1 MRILFR
7 FLVTV
12 VLVLYTSITYSQ
24 NDFVTLTSS
33 DFIKGLGN
41 KDFLRGKLKENGYT
55 VVGKG
60 GTGKSSGGSYE
71 SWHVKELL
79 YVDMISEAGARS
91 TITVA
96 IRENVTG
103 FPERL
108 IQSFPRKQNEQRNVA
123 LTPNIKPVNKD
134 ISYSLV
140 FPGESN
146 NIHVLVWFDAPYY
159 FFQYKEEKKEL

>member
-7 FLVTV
+7 LLVTV

-55 VVGKG
+55 VVGKD
-60 GTGKSSGGSYE
+60 GTGKSASGIYE

-79 YVDMISEAGARS
+79 YVDMISDHGAGN

-96 IRENVTG
+96 IQENVAG

-108 IQSFPRKQNEQRNVA
+108 IQSFPRRQNEQRNVA
-123 LTPNIKPVNKD
+123 LTPNLEPVNKD
-134 ISYSLV
+134 ISYSLI
-140 FPGESN
+140 FPGDSDK
-146 NIHVLVWFDAPYY
+146 IHVLVWFDAPYY
-159 FFQYKEEKKEL
+159 FFQYKEAKGL